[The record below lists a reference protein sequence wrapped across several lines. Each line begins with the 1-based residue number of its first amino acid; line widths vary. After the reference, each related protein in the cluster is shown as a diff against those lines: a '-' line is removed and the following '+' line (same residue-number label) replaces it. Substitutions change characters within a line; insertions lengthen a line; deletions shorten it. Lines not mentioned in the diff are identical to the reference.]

1 MPRTSSSAFGR
12 CRSGPLEVVTKLF
25 EKEPED
31 IPELCL
37 YVRLARNHTTY
48 TESTLRPGK
57 GYPFRGSRLM
67 IQEHLSNNPWFAR
80 GSDGPTAADYVM
92 TFGLEGLTVG
102 REITP
107 ESHPAI
113 TRHIDKVHAR
123 PAYQSTLKKG
133 TERSCRNGKKRS
145 ANPRKTRMYG

>member
-12 CRSGPLEVVTKLF
+12 CRSEPLEVVTKLF

-80 GSDGPTAADYVM
+80 GSDGSTAADYVM

-133 TERSCRNGKKRS
+133 TE
-145 ANPRKTRMYG
+145 